1 MSAAPKAGAGE
12 SQGWMRRHWPKVIL
26 SLIVAAS
33 FGWLLHKGALPLVP
47 PAASF
52 AQMKWWTV
60 PVALLLWSGVH
71 FLRAIRWTWLLEPIA
86 EVPLRRVLGVSFI
99 GFAAIALLP
108 VRTGEAF
115 RPLLIRRE
123 GQLSGWAA
131 TGTIAAERI
140 IDGLVL
146 SAMLLAGLSLSTP
159 LSPLPESIGDL
170 PVSPALVPQ
179 IAYLALGGFVVA
191 FLIMALFYARREL
204 ARRLTERTIG
214 WASPRLATW
223 LADKVEHVAAG
234 LRFLPNLRYTG
245 PFVVVTA
252 AYWLLNAAGTWLLAW
267 GTGFEGFTYWMAL
280 VMSGTVAIGLLAPN
294 APGFFGAY
302 QFSAY
307 AALAVFYP
315 AEIVVN
321 QGAACVFVV
330 YSAQLFIT
338 VAGGALGLLL
348 ERTGLGEALRAEA
361 QAAKLAPE
369 PQGE

>member
-1 MSAAPKAGAGE
+1 
-12 SQGWMRRHWPKVIL
+12 MRRHWVKVLL
-26 SLIVAAS
+26 SLLVAAS

-47 PAASF
+47 PASSF

-60 PVALLLWSGVH
+60 PVALLVWSAVH
-71 FLRAIRWTWLLEPIA
+71 FLRAVRWIWLLEPIA
-86 EVPLRRVLGVSFI
+86 KVPLRRVIGVSFI

-108 VRTGEAF
+108 VRTGEAL

-140 IDGLVL
+140 IDGLFL

-170 PVSPALVPQ
+170 QVSPALVPRV
-179 IAYLALGGFVVA
+179 AYLALAGFMVA
-191 FLIMALFYARREL
+191 FLVMGLFYAQREL
-204 ARRLTERTIG
+204 ARRITERAIG

-223 LADKVEHVAAG
+223 LADKVEHVAEG

-245 PFVVVTA
+245 PFIAVTA
-252 AYWLLNAAGTWLLAW
+252 AYWLLNAGGTWLLAW
-267 GTGFEGFTYWMAL
+267 GTGFPAFTYWMAV
-280 VMSGTVAIGLLAPN
+280 VMTGVVAIGLLAPN

-315 AEIVVN
+315 PEDVVGT
-321 QGAACVFVV
+321 GAACVFVV
-330 YSAQLFIT
+330 YSCQLVIT
-338 VAGGALGLLL
+338 VAGGALGLLM
-348 ERTGLGEALRAEA
+348 ERTGLGEALQAEV
-361 QAAKLAPE
+361 QAANLAPSTQPE
-369 PQGE
+369 